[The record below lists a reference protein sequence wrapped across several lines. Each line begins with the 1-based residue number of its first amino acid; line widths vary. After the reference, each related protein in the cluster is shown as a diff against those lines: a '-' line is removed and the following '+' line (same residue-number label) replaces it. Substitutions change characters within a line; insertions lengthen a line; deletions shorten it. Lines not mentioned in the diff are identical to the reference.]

1 MPRTLLALTTMILA
15 VTCSGCISIG
25 GFHGHKWYAGET
37 IAYEDLWQ
45 ATDRAI
51 RFHSGADGG
60 TSDLSGQ
67 LKEVDR
73 MNGYLE
79 TYHIPLDREQMGAYE
94 FSRKYRAKV
103 SKSGAGW
110 YVKIFVGQY
119 QRKRVSH
126 LDPEE
131 KWVFLKRE
139 PDVEQS
145 ILGTVQATLSSQYG
159 NRMGTRK
166 QKRSRW

>member
-1 MPRTLLALTTMILA
+1 MPRLLVALSTTILA
-15 VTCSGCISIG
+15 FICGGCLTVG
-25 GFHGHKWYAGET
+25 GFHGQKWYAGET
-37 IAYEDLWQ
+37 IQFEDLWQ

-51 RFHSGADGG
+51 RFHSGAGTG

-67 LKEVDR
+67 LREVDR
-73 MNGYLE
+73 LNGYLE
-79 TYHIPLDREQMGAYE
+79 TYHIPLDREHMGSFEY
-94 FSRKYRAKV
+94 SRKYMAKV
-103 SKSGAGW
+103 DESGAGW
-110 YVKIFVGQY
+110 QVKVFVGQY

-145 ILGTVQATLSSQYG
+145 IIGTIQATLSSQYG
-159 NRMGTRK
+159 SRMGTRK
-166 QKRSRW
+166 SRSR